1 MNLLTI
7 TEKTT
12 TTNHK
17 KSFKPKLLIKLGLL
31 LALIFYP
38 AFNGLHYLGLFISL
52 IGWSVELKK
61 KEHRLNYLLNIPF
74 IKQLSTIL
82 IFSTFSL
89 LYATHFDYGIRY
101 WSMIFQALISYIM
114 LYEILDTEK
123 TLMLFHK
130 ITLFGSFI
138 ISAIALYEYITGITT
153 RRAVSVFSNPNH
165 LATYLLLL
173 APIALGLA
181 TDKNLSNFARGF
193 FLLTSITGFI
203 TLILTM
209 TRGAWIGIAIG
220 SIIFAFLKDKRSL
233 ILVLI
238 IIIAITSFASEEVIT
253 RATSIVSLESN
264 TNRLEIWQGT
274 FDIGYE
280 QPILGQGIGSFRPLY
295 PDYAPKGAT
304 KFRHHSHNLLLQT
317 FAELGLVGLSLLFWF
332 VFSLLQGLFQ
342 LTKKDTFKNN
352 GLFLGSIF
360 SITAL
365 NFHLLFD
372 LTIHHRGIAL
382 TTAFLLATIGF
393 FISKIRETE
402 VDVSSN

>member
-7 TEKTT
+7 TKKNLT
-12 TTNHK
+12 HK
-17 KSFKPKLLIKLGLL
+17 KDSKAKLTVKIGLL

-52 IGWSVELKK
+52 IGWSIELKR
-61 KEHRLNYLLNIPF
+61 KEDKLNYLLNIPF
-74 IKQLSTIL
+74 IKQLSAIL

-114 LYEILDTEK
+114 LYEILDTKK

-130 ITLFGSFI
+130 ITLFASFI
-138 ISAIALYEYITGITT
+138 ISAIALYEYIAGITT
-153 RRAVSVFSNPNH
+153 RRALSVFSNPNH

-173 APIALGLA
+173 APLALGLA
-181 TDKNLSNFARGF
+181 TDKKLSNFARSF
-193 FLLTSITGFI
+193 FLLASITGFI

-209 TRGAWIGIAIG
+209 TRGAWVGIAAG

-233 ILVLI
+233 LLILIVV
-238 IIIAITSFASEEVIT
+238 IAITSFASEDIIT
-253 RATSIVSLESN
+253 RATSIISLESN

-274 FDIGYE
+274 FDIGRE

-304 KFRHHSHNLLLQT
+304 EFRHHSHNLLLQT
-317 FAELGLVGLSLLFWF
+317 FAELGLIGLSLIFWF
-332 VFSLLQGLFQ
+332 GFSLLQGIFRLI
-342 LTKKDTFKNN
+342 KKDVFKNN
-352 GLFLGSIF
+352 GLLLGSIF
-360 SITAL
+360 SLTAL
-365 NFHLLFD
+365 SLHLQFD

-382 TTAFLLATIGF
+382 TTTFLLATIGF
-393 FISKIRETE
+393 FVSKIRGTE
-402 VDVSSN
+402 VDISSN